1 LFNNIKNIFNFES
14 TNVYYFRKFNK
25 NFKESKGKIFFINKF
40 GNKNKNKT
48 FYVIKRSP
56 GAGIFS
62 NLFYVLQHLY
72 LIRNKRFIPIVDM
85 NNFITLYNEKKLCN
99 KTHNAW
105 EYYFDQ
111 LNNYSLQEVYKS
123 QKVIITS
130 SKAFSFT
137 KNMNSLRKI
146 WKTKIKFNQL
156 IKKNI
161 NLINKNIYK
170 DCLGVHFTTHTQK
183 FARKHPV
190 PPTIYQMKNLI
201 EKFKK
206 KFNIKKVFLSTF
218 IKKVKF
224 KLSFKFKN
232 NILFNDFYR
241 SDSINVFNDINRNN
255 HRFLCGM
262 ETIMDVVCLSSCKI
276 ILASESNV
284 IDFIKLTNPKKR
296 IYLIDN
302 GRTPKSYLLSRF
314 SWYYKFLIINFFSF
328 FKKNSLKKY

>member
-1 LFNNIKNIFNFES
+1 
-14 TNVYYFRKFNK
+14 
-25 NFKESKGKIFFINKF
+25 
-40 GNKNKNKT
+40 
-48 FYVIKRSP
+48 
-56 GAGIFS
+56 
-62 NLFYVLQHLY
+62 
-72 LIRNKRFIPIVDM
+72 
-85 NNFITLYNEKKLCN
+85 
-99 KTHNAW
+99 
-105 EYYFDQ
+105 
-111 LNNYSLQEVYKS
+111 
-123 QKVIITS
+123 
-130 SKAFSFT
+130 
-137 KNMNSLRKI
+137 
-146 WKTKIKFNQL
+146 
-156 IKKNI
+156 
-161 NLINKNIYK
+161 
-170 DCLGVHFTTHTQK
+170 
-183 FARKHPV
+183 
-190 PPTIYQMKNLI
+190 MKNLI

-255 HRFLCGM
+255 HRFLCGI

-284 IDFIKLTNPKKR
+284 IDFIKLTNPKKK

-328 FKKNSLKKY
+328 FRKDLLKKY